1 MRKSTRII
9 YLKMVALA
17 MVTTF
22 STLNGNISANTLQ
35 KELHSGWRFKQAR
48 LSNWYPATVPG
59 VVHTDLIDNKIIED
73 PFYRLNERGVQWVDK
88 EDWIYETTFDV
99 APELMDKNNIRLY
112 FKGLDTYA
120 DVYLNGEKI
129 LEADNMFREWK
140 LPVKDKLKAKDN
152 KLRIY
157 FHSPIKRDMSCL
169 LYTSDAA
176 DDS

>member
-129 LEADNMFREWK
+129 LEADNM
-140 LPVKDKLKAKDN
+140 LSL
-152 KLRIY
+152 I
-157 FHSPIKRDMSCL
+157 HI
-169 LYTSDAA
+169 
-176 DDS
+176 

>member
-88 EDWIYETTFDV
+88 EDWKRHEFTYTTDAKA
-99 APELMDKNNIRLY
+99 APELSLSLMIINGRGTAWFD
-112 FKGLDTYA
+112 
-120 DVYLNGEKI
+120 DVQMVE
-129 LEADNMFREWK
+129 
-140 LPVKDKLKAKDN
+140 VK
-152 KLRIY
+152 
-157 FHSPIKRDMSCL
+157 
-169 LYTSDAA
+169 
-176 DDS
+176 